1 MNVEGKIA
9 ESVAAYN
16 VELKELTKKLLLD
29 VNQALKDQP
38 DGQGKLKELEFD
50 LVVDLKQVSTTICV
64 NYMAVDDIRLAIR
77 TRR

>member
-16 VELKELTKKLLLD
+16 VELKELTKKLILD
-29 VNQALKDQP
+29 VNQALKEQN
-38 DGQGKLKELEFD
+38 QKEECLKLLEFD
-50 LVVDLKQVSTTICV
+50 LTIDMIAVESFGEPQYMTLKEIG
-64 NYMAVDDIRLAIR
+64 LAIR